1 MKYLKKKTKDMMQP
15 STSTESWDFPW
26 QNKMRKKIPKI
37 VSPRERGRHPGEVCF
52 LMCFLR
58 LLMLTSSLV
67 LIGISVWSIVIK
79 IKHYRYLF
87 DIRVDIPYFSLPA
100 GILLLPGVWLAS
112 YIHSNR
118 KRRLYILLLL
128 GVITLTSILVIVGS
142 TIGFLYSIE
151 DANGEWHVT
160 NSFDLPDLNKSVS
173 HSFYQFNSSKNHQ
186 KAWNNMQ
193 QRLECC
199 GISSYNDW
207 TAIGLDIPSSCC
219 DNLNCTSKAYFT
231 SSCLDL
237 LSRDLWWHENI
248 LKSQCYIMAVIEIGK
263 GVLILGVYISD
274 KLSMPH

>member
-1 MKYLKKKTKDMMQP
+1 MMQP
-15 STSTESWDFPW
+15 STSRESWDFPW
-26 QNKMRKKIPKI
+26 QNKMRKKIPKVI
-37 VSPRERGRHPGEVCF
+37 SPKEKGRHAGEVCF

-58 LLMLTSSLV
+58 LLMLTSSLI

-79 IKHYRYLF
+79 TKHYRYLF

-100 GILLLPGVWLAS
+100 GVLLLPGFWLAS

-128 GVITLTSILVIVGS
+128 GIIILTSILVIVGS

-151 DANGEWHVT
+151 DANGETHVT

-173 HSFYQFNSSKNHQ
+173 HSFQQFNSSKNHQ
-186 KAWNNMQ
+186 KTWNNMQ

-199 GISSYNDW
+199 GISNYHDW
-207 TAIGLDIPSSCC
+207 SSIGLDIPSSCC
-219 DNLNCTSKAYFT
+219 DNLNCTSKAYYT

-237 LSRDLWWHENI
+237 VSRDLWWHENI
-248 LKSQCYIMAVIEIGK
+248 LKSQCYIMAVIELGK
-263 GVLILGVYISD
+263 GVLILGVYIAD